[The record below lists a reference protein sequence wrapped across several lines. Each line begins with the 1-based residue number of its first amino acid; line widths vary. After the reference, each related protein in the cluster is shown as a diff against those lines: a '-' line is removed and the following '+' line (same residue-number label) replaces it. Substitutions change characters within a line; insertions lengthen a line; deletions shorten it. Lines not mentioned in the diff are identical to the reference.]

1 VFSEQWSLADE
12 SPRGFFDSHLLASG
26 QAGFAPG
33 RYDIPMLSKLR
44 EPFNGLSH
52 LGGAIAALFGQLVLL
67 FFAWGGMAKV
77 VSVVI
82 YGLSLMALF
91 SASAAYHL
99 VKVKPATL
107 QILRKLDHSAIFL
120 LIAGTYTPF
129 CLIAFT
135 GFFRWG
141 LLALI
146 WAIAL
151 AGILVKVFYL
161 GAPRWLNAVMYVLMG
176 WLCVLAAPQMPSVLP
191 VGALL
196 WLIVGGV
203 TYTLGAVVYATKLF
217 NFVPGKFGF
226 HEVWHIFVL
235 LGALAHFVAVMALLA
250 APGRV

>member
-1 VFSEQWSLADE
+1 
-12 SPRGFFDSHLLASG
+12 
-26 QAGFAPG
+26 
-33 RYDIPMLSKLR
+33 MLSQLR

-52 LGGAIAALFGQLVLL
+52 LGGAIAALVGQIALL
-67 FFAWGGMAKV
+67 LLAWGGTENV
-77 VSVVI
+77 ISVVI
-82 YGLSLMALF
+82 YGIGLISLF

-99 VKVKPATL
+99 AQVKPATL
-107 QILRKLDHSAIFL
+107 QALRKLDHSAIFL

-141 LLALI
+141 LLTLI
-146 WAIAL
+146 WVIAL
-151 AGILVKVFYL
+151 TGILVKVFWVN
-161 GAPRWLNAVMYVLMG
+161 APRWLNALMYVIMG

-191 VGALL
+191 AGAML
-196 WLIVGGV
+196 WLIIGGV

-235 LGALAHFVAVMALLA
+235 LGALAHFVSVTLLLTTPAVA
-250 APGRV
+250 